1 MEKEKDEKVNK
12 IQNAVMNSLAKIYQK
27 AEEIEKVDKER
38 ADWIVKKV
46 EDIRKDIADNH
57 TQPVEFLSEIMLI
70 QTEIMNFLDSD
81 TYKQKSKKPE
91 NTAIDEALATI
102 GKQTIS
108 EEDKA
113 ALLHNQNEGT
123 ETKQTAEQSPNN
135 ENEAGKWMQI
145 YVPHKK
151 HFWQKII
158 EKIVGFFHR
167 KQEVY

>member
-1 MEKEKDEKVNK
+1 MEYEKEEKVNK
-12 IQNAVMNSLAKIYQK
+12 IQNAIMNSLANIYQK

-46 EDIRKDIADNH
+46 EDIRKDISDNH
-57 TQPVEFLSEIMLI
+57 TQPIEFLSEIMLI

-81 TYKQKSKKPE
+81 TYKQKSVQTE
-91 NTAIDEALATI
+91 NNIIDDALASI

-113 ALLHNQNEGT
+113 ALL
-123 ETKQTAEQSPNN
+123 
-135 ENEAGKWMQI
+135 I

-158 EKIVGFFHR
+158 EKIVGFFHG
-167 KQEVY
+167 KQEAY

>member
-1 MEKEKDEKVNK
+1 MENGKDEKVNK
-12 IQNAVMNSLAKIYQK
+12 IQNAIMNSLANIYQK

-81 TYKQKSKKPE
+81 TYKQKSKKTE
-91 NTAIDEALATI
+91 NTAIDDALASI

-113 ALLHNQNEGT
+113 ALL
-123 ETKQTAEQSPNN
+123 
-135 ENEAGKWMQI
+135 I

-151 HFWQKII
+151 HFWQKIL
-158 EKIVGFFHR
+158 EKILNLFGR
-167 KQEVY
+167 KQEEC

>member
-1 MEKEKDEKVNK
+1 MENGKDEKVNK
-12 IQNAVMNSLAKIYQK
+12 IQNAIINSLANIYQK

-113 ALLHNQNEGT
+113 E
-123 ETKQTAEQSPNN
+123 
-135 ENEAGKWMQI
+135 
-145 YVPHKK
+145 
-151 HFWQKII
+151 
-158 EKIVGFFHR
+158 
-167 KQEVY
+167 

>member
-1 MEKEKDEKVNK
+1 MENEKDEKVNK
-12 IQNAVMNSLAKIYQK
+12 IQNAIMNSLANIYQK

-70 QTEIMNFLDSD
+70 QTEIMNFLVSD
-81 TYKQKSKKPE
+81 AYKQKGKKTE
-91 NTAIDEALATI
+91 NTAIDEALASI

-113 ALLHNQNEGT
+113 ALLHHQNE
-123 ETKQTAEQSPNN
+123 KQPIEQSSNSGN
-135 ENEAGKWMQI
+135 ENSKAMQI

-158 EKIVGFFHR
+158 EKIVGFFHG
-167 KQEVY
+167 KQEAY

>member
-1 MEKEKDEKVNK
+1 MENEKDEKVNK
-12 IQNAVMNSLAKIYQK
+12 IQNAIMNSLANIYQK

-81 TYKQKSKKPE
+81 TYKKKSKKTE
-91 NTAIDEALATI
+91 NTAIDDALASI

-113 ALLHNQNEGT
+113 ALL
-123 ETKQTAEQSPNN
+123 
-135 ENEAGKWMQI
+135 I

-151 HFWQKII
+151 HFWQKIL
-158 EKIVGFFHR
+158 EKILNLFGR
-167 KQEVY
+167 KQEAC

>member
-1 MEKEKDEKVNK
+1 MENEKDEKVNK
-12 IQNAVMNSLAKIYQK
+12 IQNAIMNSLANIYQK

-81 TYKQKSKKPE
+81 TYKQKSKKTE
-91 NTAIDEALATI
+91 NTAIDDALASI

-113 ALLHNQNEGT
+113 ALL
-123 ETKQTAEQSPNN
+123 
-135 ENEAGKWMQI
+135 I
-145 YVPHKK
+145 YVPHKT
-151 HFWQKII
+151 HFWQKIL
-158 EKIVGFFHR
+158 EKILNLFGR
-167 KQEVY
+167 KQEAC

>member
-1 MEKEKDEKVNK
+1 MENEKDEKVNK
-12 IQNAVMNSLAKIYQK
+12 IQNAIMNSLANIYQK

-81 TYKQKSKKPE
+81 TYKQKSKKTE
-91 NTAIDEALATI
+91 NTAIDDALASI

-113 ALLHNQNEGT
+113 ALL
-123 ETKQTAEQSPNN
+123 
-135 ENEAGKWMQI
+135 I

-151 HFWQKII
+151 HFWQKIL
-158 EKIVGFFHR
+158 EKILNLFGR
-167 KQEVY
+167 KQEAC